1 MGLLRQ
7 FMIRH
12 KPLQIAIVAIFFC
25 ILAGFLIRFQ
35 TCPFLSIPWKGTE
48 VMALTKAPPLKPLAK
63 PEGVIVSGFVFYGR
77 KSRVSSMRCYL
88 ELWIDDNA
96 IPNLVARKVG
106 HAEDF
111 VVSGNIINNPPLGF
125 MHFRIGALHPY
136 FPESE
141 QPSHVTYGADYWK
154 PSRHGFWDGQ
164 KNFTLDI
171 EKPPPAW
178 PQHRWLRVQDD
189 AMIYQTPINKL
200 AYEVWGSSYQAWSI
214 AAQMHYSLL
223 ENIENNALDLYKF
236 EKPWTMYGDRIRIN
250 FMCIYADDILDTHP
264 EHWPK
269 GRGDEDMIV
278 LDLPKTL
285 RRPVVVQGDAL
296 AAHFQYKHQGGL
308 GDTSQPPI
316 MSQPSNEARI
326 LLALQALQNNP
337 KLRLRRAATIYKVGY
352 STLRDRRNGIQSR
365 SDWVPKSRKLSDLEE
380 QIIVQFLLDL
390 DSRGFPARLRFV
402 EEIANS
408 LLADRDASPVGKRW
422 AHNFVKRQ
430 PELKTRLFRRYDYQR
445 AKCEDPTIIR
455 GWFRLV
461 QNTIA
466 KYGIRSDDIWNF
478 DETGFMMG
486 LIMAGMAVTGSER
499 QGRPKSVQPGNRE
512 WITVIQAINA
522 EGQSIAPFI
531 IGAGQYH
538 LANWYRESNLPA
550 DWVIATSQNGWTNN
564 ELGLEWLKHFDRST
578 TKRSNARYRL
588 LILDGHESH
597 HSTDFEKY
605 CKENKIITLCMPAH
619 ASHLLQPLDIG
630 CFAVL
635 KKAYGQEI
643 EHLIRCSITHISKTE
658 FFPAFYA
665 AFKATFTESNIRGG
679 FRGAGLAPLDP
690 ETVISKLDVQLR
702 TPTPSG
708 ERLNLSL
715 NTWKDES
722 EDIKAA
728 PQSQL

>member
-88 ELWIDDNA
+88 EQLLERGKYYVKIDDNILWIDDNA

-308 GDTSQPPI
+308 GGTDLLK
-316 MSQPSNEARI
+316 RY
-326 LLALQALQNNP
+326 LALAQ
-337 KLRLRRAATIYKVGY
+337 
-352 STLRDRRNGIQSR
+352 DRYCLN
-365 SDWVPKSRKLSDLEE
+365 
-380 QIIVQFLLDL
+380 
-390 DSRGFPARLRFV
+390 
-402 EEIANS
+402 AN
-408 LLADRDASPVGKRW
+408 L
-422 AHNFVKRQ
+422 
-430 PELKTRLFRRYDYQR
+430 
-445 AKCEDPTIIR
+445 
-455 GWFRLV
+455 
-461 QNTIA
+461 
-466 KYGIRSDDIWNF
+466 
-478 DETGFMMG
+478 
-486 LIMAGMAVTGSER
+486 
-499 QGRPKSVQPGNRE
+499 
-512 WITVIQAINA
+512 TV
-522 EGQSIAPFI
+522 
-531 IGAGQYH
+531 
-538 LANWYRESNLPA
+538 
-550 DWVIATSQNGWTNN
+550 V
-564 ELGLEWLKHFDRST
+564 
-578 TKRSNARYRL
+578 
-588 LILDGHESH
+588 
-597 HSTDFEKY
+597 
-605 CKENKIITLCMPAH
+605 
-619 ASHLLQPLDIG
+619 
-630 CFAVL
+630 
-635 KKAYGQEI
+635 
-643 EHLIRCSITHISKTE
+643 
-658 FFPAFYA
+658 
-665 AFKATFTESNIRGG
+665 
-679 FRGAGLAPLDP
+679 
-690 ETVISKLDVQLR
+690 
-702 TPTPSG
+702 
-708 ERLNLSL
+708 
-715 NTWKDES
+715 
-722 EDIKAA
+722 
-728 PQSQL
+728 